1 MNSFYAW
8 VIRKTPGRW
17 LVSDWDG
24 NERWVE
30 MAYYDVAQDVE
41 RDRNQS
47 EPVPVIRWIG
57 TGHIA
62 QHFRFERAHVESEA
76 AE

>member
-24 NERWVE
+24 NERWIE
-30 MAYYDVAQDVE
+30 MSYYSVAQDIE
-41 RDRNQS
+41 DDLATSAR
-47 EPVPVIRWIG
+47 VPVIRWIG

-62 QHFRFERAHVESEA
+62 QHFRFERIRAESEA